1 MSEMHPPEQPAPDSH
16 ALFQRYLS
24 QINKALAKVR
34 RCQHMTEDEFDD
46 FRGDIHLRLL
56 ENDCAVLRE
65 YRGQAG
71 LVTYLVGVM
80 TNHLRN
86 RRNKL
91 WGKWRPCRASEQAGP
106 HAVLLE
112 QLIVRDGLSHA
123 AARRR
128 LENERGVCLD
138 DAEFDRLV
146 ALFVGKNR
154 RHETD
159 PAVLEET
166 AAALPDPEAQ
176 MLADE
181 NAVHRATLNQVLRQA
196 LRRLTKQ
203 ERLWLRLRYASG
215 LKIKSIAKSMNLT
228 PRSLYSRFEQLNRRL
243 RGSLEAAGF
252 SQKDVIQVIDEAG
265 YHLNIPPQDEIFDP
279 ELSGEDEEV
288 LGPERVCP

>member
-1 MSEMHPPEQPAPDSH
+1 MSDHRPPEQPPPDSH
-16 ALFQRYLS
+16 ALFQRYLP
-24 QINKALAKVR
+24 QINQALAKVR
-34 RCQHMTEDEFDD
+34 RRQHMTEDEFDD

-56 ENDCAVLRE
+56 ENDAAVLRE

-86 RRNKL
+86 RRNKT
-91 WGKWRPCRASEQAGP
+91 WGKWRPCRASEQAGA
-106 HAVLLE
+106 HVVFLE

-128 LENERGVCLD
+128 LENERGMTLG

-166 AAALPDPEAQ
+166 ADTLPDPEAQ
-176 MLADE
+176 LLADE
-181 NAVHRATLNQVLRQA
+181 NAVHRATLNHLLRQA
-196 LRRLTKQ
+196 LSRLTKQ

-215 LKIKSIAKSMNLT
+215 FKIKAIAKSMNLT

-243 RGSLEAAGF
+243 RGSLEAAGL
-252 SQKDVIQVIDEAG
+252 SHQDVIQVIDEAG
-265 YHLNIPPQDEIFDP
+265 YPLNIPPQHENFEP